1 MEATLQVIMEQLREL
16 PAGQSALKSE
26 ISATADLKTDMC
38 AIATGQEVLKCEI
51 RTTTNTEWKGDV
63 CAEVKS
69 DISKIRVEPMTQ
81 VLAMDNKM
89 GNCMSAI
96 REKLET
102 QISDVR
108 WASRTEREAF
118 G

>member
-16 PAGQSALKSE
+16 PAGQSALKS
-26 ISATADLKTDMC
+26 
-38 AIATGQEVLKCEI
+38 
-51 RTTTNTEWKGDV
+51 DV
-63 CAEVKS
+63 CAEVKY

-96 REKLET
+96 REELET
-102 QISDVR
+102 QISDLC
-108 WASRTEREAF
+108 AGQAELEERLSGRSCSEN
-118 G
+118 